1 MADVIKTG
9 VIGTEALLST
19 NVKPDVDQILKVLE
33 PYQKP
38 FSSWLLLSK
47 KKSKPVYSQY
57 AKFEWFEQHF
67 FPHYTNVTA
76 AITLTG
82 ATLILSAANV
92 GNKDIFGL
100 SDIVVIDETGEMA
113 YVSSVTGGGGADV
126 ILTHMDGSTT
136 LTALAVGSGNVRIIG
151 TRTFEYGA
159 RIDAK
164 QLQEVNVYN
173 YLTEFKR
180 FVTTSGRQQAGKAWT
195 DGLSHKERVK
205 RKIKEMQLEIERY
218 FFFSNGRGYA
228 TSGNT
233 RTTWGYGLDGYL
245 STNVEPYTGTLSE
258 DALMAYFE
266 SIFDTGG
273 SNKKIH
279 FANSKQMRDIEK
291 IVADRYTLQQSPK
304 EMSIFTE
311 FGAEVKTIRVF
322 SGTVSI
328 VWDPVLN
335 DAPKGIGYTID
346 EENVMLRH
354 MAPDDLGPRK
364 FDVRDTTDPD
374 RRGTETEIL
383 FDLGLEVNHEKTHGK
398 LYQS

>member
-1 MADVIKTG
+1 MADVIETG
-9 VIGTEALLST
+9 VVGTGALLAA
-19 NVKPDVDQILKVLE
+19 NVKPDVDQVLKVLE

-47 KKSKPVYSQY
+47 KMSKPVYSQY

-67 FPHYTNVTA
+67 FPHYTSVDAT
-76 AITLTG
+76 ISLTG
-82 ATLILSAANV
+82 VTLVLTSSNV
-92 GNKDIFGL
+92 GDKSIFGL
-100 SDIVVIDETGEMA
+100 SDIVVIDQTGEMA
-113 YVSSVTGGGGADV
+113 YVSSVTAGSGSDV
-126 ILTHMDGSTT
+126 VLTHMDGSTT
-136 LTALAVGSGNVRIIG
+136 LTAITAATGNIRIIG

-173 YLTEFKR
+173 YLNEFKR

-195 DGLSHKERVK
+195 DGLSHKDRVK
-205 RKIKEMQLEIERY
+205 RKVKEMQLEIERY
-218 FFFSNGRGYA
+218 FFFSNSRGYA

-233 RTTWGYGLDGYL
+233 RTTWGYGMDGYL
-245 STNVEPYTGTLSE
+245 SSNVEPYTGTLTE
-258 DALMAYFE
+258 DTLLGYFE
-266 SIFDTGG
+266 QLFDTGG
-273 SNKKIH
+273 SNKKVH

-291 IVADRYTLQQSPK
+291 IISDKYTLQQTPK
-304 EMSIFTE
+304 EMSLFNE

-335 DAPKGIGYTID
+335 DAQKAIGYTID
-346 EENVMLRH
+346 EENIMLRH

-364 FDVRDTTDPD
+364 FDMRTTTDPD
-374 RRGTETEIL
+374 KRGTETEIL
-383 FDLGLEVNHEKTHGK
+383 FDVGLEVGHESTHGK